1 MNVVIDDPAEGRLP
15 RIKSLWAFV
24 SIDNDGDEGVCAAM
38 LGDIAVPLIAADEKR
53 LKSLR
58 PLAEEIAA
66 RTSKKIVLARFT
78 ERVDEEVID
87 PSARDV

>member
-1 MNVVIDDPAEGRLP
+1 MKNP
-15 RIKSLWAFV
+15 S
-24 SIDNDGDEGVCAAM
+24 S
-38 LGDIAVPLIAADEKR
+38 ADESDPSRRKFIHNVT
-53 LKSLR
+53 LGAAYLGTGAASQF
-58 PLAEEIAA
+58 AEEIAA